1 MQREG
6 TAQVQ
11 PPRGLCELGVCAH
24 VCTQVAADQPDPRR
38 EACPAEVFVL
48 DADGWVGLC
57 RVSWGTQQPCSPLTE
72 PNSL

>member
-1 MQREG
+1 MQKEG
-6 TAQVQ
+6 ITRVQ

-48 DADGWVGLC
+48 DADG
-57 RVSWGTQQPCSPLTE
+57 
-72 PNSL
+72 